1 MKRNTERHIPAGYE
15 LVAKDE
21 RFNFEVWGIESPA
34 VIAKCFAGKAVN
46 PTWHYRFK
54 DITRRNA
61 EIEKTLRNLMEHQ
74 DRKEKRQAE
83 KKAADASHNVK
94 AGDIFRCSWGYDQTN
109 IDYYQVVSVTGQMA
123 IVQEIAQE
131 AQETG
136 FMSGEC
142 VPSPDSFI
150 GKPKRVRIQKYS
162 LESEPYFKAYS
173 FANAYRMKP
182 VAMLGNK
189 PVFKASHW
197 TAYA

>member
-1 MKRNTERHIPAGYE
+1 
-15 LVAKDE
+15 
-21 RFNFEVWGIESPA
+21 
-34 VIAKCFAGKAVN
+34 
-46 PTWHYRFK
+46 
-54 DITRRNA
+54 
-61 EIEKTLRNLMEHQ
+61 
-74 DRKEKRQAE
+74 
-83 KKAADASHNVK
+83 
-94 AGDIFRCSWGYDQTN
+94 
-109 IDYYQVVSVTGQMA
+109 MA

-131 AQETG
+131 AEETG

-173 FANAYRMKP
+173 FVNAYRMKP

-189 PVFKASHW
+189 PVFNASHW